1 MLSILIPTYNYDI
14 TNLVE
19 TIWQQCKKES
29 FSFEI
34 IVLDDYSTNLT
45 ITKNNDDIKDLEFC
59 KHIKNKK
66 NMGRTATRTLLCKEA
81 KYDWLLF
88 LDADVMPK
96 FNDFIQRFNLED
108 NNNSK
113 VIFGGIS
120 YDYEI
125 PNQEKL
131 LRWEYG
137 RKREAKPVSKRL
149 KEPYFIISQNLMI
162 KKSVFITSN
171 TIDESIYGLDIL
183 FSNNLKKKKVT
194 IIHIENPVFHL
205 GLETTTIFI
214 EKSLEAVKTTF
225 LLENKNLLEQDLRPL
240 QKSYLKLKKWNLIG
254 FYSFIV
260 SKFLK
265 KMKNNFHSLKPNLF
279 LFDLYRLHYY
289 IQLKTEK
296 NA

>member
-1 MLSILIPTYNYDI
+1 M
-14 TNLVE
+14 
-19 TIWQQCKKES
+19 
-29 FSFEI
+29 
-34 IVLDDYSTNLT
+34 
-45 ITKNNDDIKDLEFC
+45 
-59 KHIKNKK
+59 
-66 NMGRTATRTLLCKEA
+66 
-81 KYDWLLF
+81 
-88 LDADVMPK
+88 
-96 FNDFIQRFNLED
+96 
-108 NNNSK
+108 
-113 VIFGGIS
+113 
-120 YDYEI
+120 
-125 PNQEKL
+125 
-131 LRWEYG
+131 
-137 RKREAKPVSKRL
+137 
-149 KEPYFIISQNLMI
+149 
-162 KKSVFITSN
+162 
-171 TIDESIYGLDIL
+171 
-183 FSNNLKKKKVT
+183 KKKKVT